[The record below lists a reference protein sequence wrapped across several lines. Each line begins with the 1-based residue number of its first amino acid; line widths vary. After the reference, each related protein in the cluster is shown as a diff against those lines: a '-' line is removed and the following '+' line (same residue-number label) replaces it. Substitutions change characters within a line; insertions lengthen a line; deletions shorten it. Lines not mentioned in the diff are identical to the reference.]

1 MPILKK
7 NEISVEQWLNEWM
20 ETYGFLCEDTSL
32 VTRANYINNQIIPS
46 IGNYKLNKLT
56 RLEYQKHLNSLSE
69 KYAKTTVQ
77 TIHSI
82 FCTAI
87 NKAVEL
93 ELLRHN
99 NFLNMKVQK
108 DNEIEKRNYLTRDE
122 VSTFIRTA
130 KKGKPHHYL
139 IVSFLLRTG
148 LRKGELL
155 ALKWQD
161 INFEKKL
168 IVISKSRNDKKVKKP
183 KTSSSFR
190 TIPIGDKLIKDLL
203 AYKDWQKQNKER
215 YGEKYIDQDYVIT
228 TWSGRPLG
236 PYGIQSTQKHY

>member
-1 MPILKK
+1 MLK
-7 NEISVEQWLNEWM
+7 Q
-20 ETYGFLCEDTSL
+20 
-32 VTRANYINNQIIPS
+32 P
-46 IGNYKLNKLT
+46 
-56 RLEYQKHLNSLSE
+56 
-69 KYAKTTVQ
+69 VQ

-93 ELLRHN
+93 ELLQHN

-155 ALKWQD
+155 ALKG
-161 INFEKKL
+161 F
-168 IVISKSRNDKKVKKP
+168 
-183 KTSSSFR
+183 SFN
-190 TIPIGDKLIKDLL
+190 
-203 AYKDWQKQNKER
+203 Y
-215 YGEKYIDQDYVIT
+215 
-228 TWSGRPLG
+228 
-236 PYGIQSTQKHY
+236 